1 MRKAGSDARAEA
13 FFGARVAKSTRSQ
26 FGRKKSL
33 NLSAFIA
40 PAKPKSPRRR
50 CYPASAMSDAQ
61 TPERQAWLE
70 SFVSACGGVA
80 GTVHLVT
87 SPEELSLA
95 AAVRIP
101 EPVKQIVAR
110 VPRGKG
116 MAGLAFER
124 DEPISTCNI
133 KTDATG
139 QVRPGARMVDA
150 RAGVALPVHDAAGKV
165 RAVVGVAFTEEK
177 ALSESELADLA
188 RSAHTRP

>member
-1 MRKAGSDARAEA
+1 VLCCRAVNDAA
-13 FFGARVAKSTRSQ
+13 
-26 FGRKKSL
+26 
-33 NLSAFIA
+33 
-40 PAKPKSPRRR
+40 
-50 CYPASAMSDAQ
+50 

-70 SFVSACGGVA
+70 AFVSQCGGVA
-80 GTVHLVT
+80 GTVHMVSST
-87 SPEELSLA
+87 SPDELVLA

-139 QVRPGARMVDA
+139 QVRPGARAVDA
-150 RAGVALPVHDAAGKV
+150 RAGVALPVHDAAGHV
-165 RAVVGVAFTEEK
+165 RAVVGIAFTDEK
-177 ALSESELADLA
+177 ALSEEELAGLA
-188 RSAHTRP
+188 RAAAALP

>member
-1 MRKAGSDARAEA
+1 MTTKTTDPQS
-13 FFGARVAKSTRSQ
+13 
-26 FGRKKSL
+26 
-33 NLSAFIA
+33 
-40 PAKPKSPRRR
+40 
-50 CYPASAMSDAQ
+50 
-61 TPERQAWLE
+61 WLE
-70 SFVSACGGVA
+70 HFVSENGGIA

-87 SPEELSLA
+87 APDELSLA

-101 EPVKQIVAR
+101 EMVQQIVKR

-150 RAGVALPVHDAAGKV
+150 RAGVALPVHDASGKV
-165 RAVVGVAFTEEK
+165 RAIVGVAFTDEK
-177 ALSESELADLA
+177 ALSESELADLGRGA
-188 RSAHTRP
+188 QSLP